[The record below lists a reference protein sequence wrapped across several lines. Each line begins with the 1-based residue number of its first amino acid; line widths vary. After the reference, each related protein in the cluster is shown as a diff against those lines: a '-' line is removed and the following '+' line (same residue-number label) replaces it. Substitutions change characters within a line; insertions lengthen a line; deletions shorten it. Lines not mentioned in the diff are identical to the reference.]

1 MFSRFLAVTYS
12 PKALFIHENA
22 DLRAI
27 LHVLALKTS
36 KIKIGPCV
44 SPLPFYVPSQLANL
58 AACVDV
64 LSRGR
69 LVIGPGA
76 GRNKDEAEQYIWG
89 IGEGAVPELMGPII
103 NEKIRKGIK
112 LKMLGPEGA
121 LDAIPSPSPRNVE
134 MRGLSD
140 IPVIIGLTEEGAAVC
155 FCLVG
160 GRTDYA
166 GFSGK
171 DPVFLNWVKDLFL
184 YYWDKGK
191 RA

>member
-69 LVIGPGA
+69 LVIGPDA
-76 GRNKDEAEQYIWG
+76 GRNKDETEAR
-89 IGEGAVPELMGPII
+89 
-103 NEKIRKGIK
+103 RKFTTHGQ
-112 LKMLGPEGA
+112 E
-121 LDAIPSPSPRNVE
+121 
-134 MRGLSD
+134 GLSHLRG
-140 IPVIIGLTEEGAAVC
+140 IRLSKSPVQKVAVRVRSNP
-155 FCLVG
+155 L
-160 GRTDYA
+160 Y
-166 GFSGK
+166 
-171 DPVFLNWVKDLFL
+171 FLAQN
-184 YYWDKGK
+184 
-191 RA
+191 